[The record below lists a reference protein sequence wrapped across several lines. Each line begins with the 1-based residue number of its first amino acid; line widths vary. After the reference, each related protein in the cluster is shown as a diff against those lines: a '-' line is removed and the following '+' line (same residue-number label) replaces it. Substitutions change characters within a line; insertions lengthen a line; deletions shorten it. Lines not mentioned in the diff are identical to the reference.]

1 MQHGYRYSKNEIHMH
16 GRAMKDKL
24 CHFGDSVYEVRVPIF
39 AFKRGITQYQ
49 MNGKIYANDLKF

>member
-1 MQHGYRYSKNEIHMH
+1 MH